1 MSDVER
7 YIGSRKASDPEFA
20 EGFEEGYKEFEFG
33 VLLRQ
38 ALVSCPGNTSPFF
51 RRFIPS
57 RYVAFV
63 HRPCPG
69 RLHSGALRAGR
80 LDGQIKATYFR
91 DRTQEEAGLTQE
103 QLARLMHTKKTAIS
117 RLENRAGDIRLSTL
131 RKAARALGKEL
142 VLSLK

>member
-7 YIGSRKASDPEFA
+7 YIARRKQTDPEFS

-38 ALVSCPGNTSPFF
+38 A
-51 RRFIPS
+51 R
-57 RYVAFV
+57 
-63 HRPCPG
+63 
-69 RLHSGALRAGR
+69 
-80 LDGQIKATYFR
+80 Q
-91 DRTQEEAGLTQE
+91 EAGLTQE
-103 QLARLMHTKKTAIS
+103 QLARLMRTKKTAIS

-142 VLSLK
+142 VLSLR